1 MMPNKIWKPAISILI
16 VLCVTFTLI
25 EPNTFAR
32 TPQVQ
37 TPVEN
42 HAPSTPSPH
51 KSGKKK
57 WIVIL
62 TVVAGVVV
70 AAILVAQN
78 KDSSKPPTITVGPP
92 TVG

>member
-1 MMPNKIWKPAISILI
+1 MIHNRSWKLALSIFI

-25 EPNTFAR
+25 EPNAFAGS
-32 TPQVQ
+32 PQAQ

-42 HAPSTPSPH
+42 HAPGTVSPH

-62 TVVAGVVV
+62 TVAAGVAV
-70 AAILVAQN
+70 AIILATQN
-78 KDSSKPPTITVGPP
+78 KDSSKPATITVGPP